1 MTVEEIIHE
10 IFQSHAHGVYYREW
24 RAGYEIDSNMMT
36 EGFNIQLTVDEN
48 TGFINGGNQLNCLT
62 WMDKMGSSVKAGN
75 KGYPATPRAG
85 EPVELVGL
93 LYHCLMGMQRL
104 YEEGHYAFD
113 EVVFKKRKI
122 KYSDWAA
129 KIKQNF
135 ER

>member
-1 MTVEEIIHE
+1 MLFLSNDLIEHNHLKKQGKTRTKTVEEIIHE
-10 IFQSHAHGVYYREW
+10 IIQSHAHGIFYREW

-85 EPVELVGL
+85 
-93 LYHCLMGMQRL
+93 
-104 YEEGHYAFD
+104 
-113 EVVFKKRKI
+113 
-122 KYSDWAA
+122 
-129 KIKQNF
+129 
-135 ER
+135 